1 MSEPGKLLKSPKV
14 DRYFSRPH
22 FKEEKQKQ
30 KREWK
35 RRQKEK
41 KVRQKR
47 EERRKARTRGKKAED
62 HVEDVKHNTT
72 SVQVDL
78 ADESAGRELPHKYG
92 VNKSGQNSSKADK
105 AREREKEGR
114 QRGVQGLELS
124 RGRQMINLSLKR
136 KRPEI
141 STKLDDQP
149 RVFSKSSRV
158 DKSTRR
164 ATITTPHQKK
174 NPLPALREIC
184 PSLLNK
190 TSDEPIGSGTFGAVF
205 LAEYRGIKTAVK
217 EMKKRNDSP
226 EETERCR
233 REVLHEAQILQSL
246 GDHPNLP
253 LLFGACTTIEPF
265 CLVLQFHGI
274 GGKSTTLH
282 EAVKKRLLK
291 RNSTARIFYEIVETL
306 KYMHDQGF
314 LHNDLKSNNVLIQ
327 QRSGELHPVLID
339 FGKSRAIAEAKGYRR
354 GDLDYLAPEVK
365 AGEKESTRS
374 DIFSFGKMLGTAV
387 EGRSFLPKFSEL
399 IASTTAVDASDR
411 PLASEVSS
419 ELARKFSDE

>member
-62 HVEDVKHNTT
+62 NVEDVKHNTT

-174 NPLPALREIC
+174 TLC
-184 PSLLNK
+184 PPFEKS
-190 TSDEPIGSGTFGAVF
+190 A
-205 LAEYRGIKTAVK
+205 R
-217 EMKKRNDSP
+217 
-226 EETERCR
+226 RC
-233 REVLHEAQILQSL
+233 
-246 GDHPNLP
+246 
-253 LLFGACTTIEPF
+253 
-265 CLVLQFHGI
+265 
-274 GGKSTTLH
+274 
-282 EAVKKRLLK
+282 
-291 RNSTARIFYEIVETL
+291 
-306 KYMHDQGF
+306 
-314 LHNDLKSNNVLIQ
+314 
-327 QRSGELHPVLID
+327 
-339 FGKSRAIAEAKGYRR
+339 
-354 GDLDYLAPEVK
+354 
-365 AGEKESTRS
+365 
-374 DIFSFGKMLGTAV
+374 
-387 EGRSFLPKFSEL
+387 
-399 IASTTAVDASDR
+399 
-411 PLASEVSS
+411 
-419 ELARKFSDE
+419 